1 MSQLPNDKTDKISSA
16 DSRSFDAIRLLAN
29 YMIVL
34 MHAWAASQYCAEGTI
49 EFSVWNYLCNS
60 FAAAAM
66 PALFLMS
73 GYLLMV
79 NFTPQVVRG
88 KFYRRLKRLLVP
100 LLAWNLF
107 FVVFYL
113 TLSRFVPRIS
123 ARVASFNLETVCGV
137 VNKVIGLIDRPLDAP
152 LWYLKTVFIYS
163 LFAIPVWWVLQK
175 RKWYFL
181 YLISL
186 LVLVASVF
194 TPLGQPMKYSFPA
207 YSVFAFLMGCHLGY
221 KKVSVFKMFSGK
233 IWVICPLIGSV
244 IVYAWLVATRGQYE
258 IWRDIGF
265 ILIRRIACDRHHAVR
280 IVIRI
285 LVCIPIDRVVVGT
298 YGIILQHPDVII
310 RIICRFHDQDFRLN
324 GRIEWLRS
332 GIIRPCHLRCSGI
345 ITATGYFYCA
355 ESLFRTVCNRLP
367 ENNIHAIR

>member
-1 MSQLPNDKTDKISSA
+1 MSQLPNDKTDKISLA

-34 MHAWAASQYCAEGTI
+34 MHAWAASQYCAEVTI

-79 NFTPQVVRG
+79 DFTPQVVRG
-88 KFYRRLKRLLVP
+88 KFYRRFKRLLVP

-123 ARVASFNLETVCGV
+123 ARVASFNLETIGGV
-137 VNKVIGLIDRPLDAP
+137 MNKVIGLIDRPLDAP

-175 RKWYFL
+175 RKAHFL

-186 LVLVASVF
+186 IVLVASVF

-221 KKVSVFKMFSGK
+221 KKVSVFKMFSNK
-233 IWVICPLIGSV
+233 IWLICPLIGSV
-244 IVYAWLVATRGQYE
+244 MVYAWLVATHGQYE

-265 ILIRRIACDRHHAVR
+265 ILMLPFLFSIGPCLAQYFEKIRCYPFA
-280 IVIRI
+280 
-285 LVCIPIDRVVVGT
+285 
-298 YGIILQHPDVII
+298 
-310 RIICRFHDQDFRLN
+310 
-324 GRIEWLRS
+324 LRS
-332 GIIRPCHLRCSGI
+332 SFFVYAGHFLFCSILLHVFAGKIIGNCGNGQGILTGLIAIFCFAGVGLNLLAYKLGKACLGKWFGI
-345 ITATGYFYCA
+345 WDG
-355 ESLFRTVCNRLP
+355 SL
-367 ENNIHAIR
+367 